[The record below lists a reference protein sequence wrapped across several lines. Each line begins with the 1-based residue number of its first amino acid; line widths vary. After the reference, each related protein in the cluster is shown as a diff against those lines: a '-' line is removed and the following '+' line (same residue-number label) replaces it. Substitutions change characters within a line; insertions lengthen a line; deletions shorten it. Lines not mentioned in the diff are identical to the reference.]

1 MFYMI
6 LSPKLGEINMVYVR
20 VSFDEIKKMQ
30 SRTDPDIFINLSEAD
45 INRSSLSDP
54 DIPNLTEDEL
64 KEFQTLPKCSSIFFK

>member
-45 INRSSLSDP
+45 INRSTLSDP

-64 KEFQTLPKCSSIFFK
+64 KEFQPLPKFSSIIF

>member
-20 VSFDEIKKMQ
+20 VSFDEIQKMQ
-30 SRTDPDIFINLSEAD
+30 SRTVPDIFIKLTEAD
-45 INRSSLSDP
+45 INRRTLSDP

-64 KEFQTLPKCSSIFFK
+64 KEFKTLPKCSFIFF